1 MSDYL
6 RRQCQETSSTT
17 SGTGESSPEQIDQE
31 MGNAAM
37 CEELKVEGALGRAFN
52 RIAGVS
58 ESNKDPTGLAF
69 NNADLKNYL
78 DAGLKFADGEWFRS
92 QKLSG
97 VADKIMEA
105 LDADKNGEVS
115 WVEFQA
121 MVDNLRGQLIDGLGA
136 NASTADVQNRANEL
150 YGEFA
155 NGGESVDFKTL
166 ESGAKAQLPEDTDHK
181 GLVAQLAALMVI
193 DIVDLD
199 ESEKAVR
206 DRTITSGEWM
216 TAVGDVIK

>member
-1 MSDYL
+1 M
-6 RRQCQETSSTT
+6 
-17 SGTGESSPEQIDQE
+17 
-31 MGNAAM
+31 
-37 CEELKVEGALGRAFN
+37 
-52 RIAGVS
+52 
-58 ESNKDPTGLAF
+58 
-69 NNADLKNYL
+69 
-78 DAGLKFADGEWFRS
+78 
-92 QKLSG
+92 
-97 VADKIMEA
+97 
-105 LDADKNGEVS
+105 
-115 WVEFQA
+115 
-121 MVDNLRGQLIDGLGA
+121 
-136 NASTADVQNRANEL
+136 QNRANEL

-166 ESGAKAQLPEDTDHK
+166 GRGQAQLPEDMDHK

>member
-1 MSDYL
+1 
-6 RRQCQETSSTT
+6 
-17 SGTGESSPEQIDQE
+17 

-121 MVDNLRGQLIDGLGA
+121 MVDNLRGQLIDG
-136 NASTADVQNRANEL
+136 
-150 YGEFA
+150 
-155 NGGESVDFKTL
+155 
-166 ESGAKAQLPEDTDHK
+166 
-181 GLVAQLAALMVI
+181 
-193 DIVDLD
+193 
-199 ESEKAVR
+199 
-206 DRTITSGEWM
+206 
-216 TAVGDVIK
+216 

>member
-78 DAGLKFADGEWFRS
+78 GGAQVRGRRVVRV
-92 QKLSG
+92 KLSG

-155 NGGESVDFKTL
+155 NGGDSVDFKSL
-166 ESGAKAQLPEDTDHK
+166 ESGAKAQLPEDMDHK